1 MKNIMISIRDKIVQL
16 TPLLTASERKVGSV
30 ILADY
35 PFSGLNTIHKIAEM
49 SGVSAPSITRFINKL
64 GCNGYQSFQ
73 QELIAELKES
83 YRSPIELKSTETPA
97 SSAHFLHDY
106 SLRVAEQV
114 QTISSTIT
122 QQQFDSVCAFI
133 EDPSCNIFLL
143 GGRVTDSI
151 ASLFAIHLRQIRD
164 RIYHLSSN
172 PEMWPDDVLRMR
184 KRDLVIL
191 FDFRRYQANLTDLA
205 QVISSQRK
213 STIVAVTDR
222 WMSPLS
228 RYADHVLCIPTEVGT
243 AWDSQ
248 VSAVILIEAMIVQV
262 SEKNWDGTKE
272 RIHQWDDVRLT
283 PPVGSSEKL

>member
-1 MKNIMISIRDKIVQL
+1 MLTIREKIESLVSSF
-16 TPLLTASERKVGSV
+16 TASERKISNV
-30 ILADY
+30 ILSDY
-35 PFSGLNTIHKIAEM
+35 PFAGLNTIHELADT

-64 GCNGYQSFQ
+64 NCYGYQAFQ
-73 QELIAELKES
+73 QALIAELKES
-83 YRSPIELKSTETPA
+83 HRSPVELKLTEMPA
-97 SSAHFLHDY
+97 SSKSFLHDY
-106 SLRVAEQV
+106 SVRVAKQAESISN
-114 QTISSTIT
+114 TIS
-122 QQQFDSVCAFI
+122 QQQFDSICAFI

-172 PEMWPDDVLRMR
+172 PEIWPDDVLRMR

-191 FDFRRYQANLTDLA
+191 FDFRRYQTNLTDLA
-205 QVISSQRK
+205 QVISSRRK

-262 SEKNWDGTKE
+262 SEKNWDGTRK
-272 RIHQWDDVRLT
+272 RIHQWDNVRLT
-283 PPVGSSEKL
+283 PPVGSSEKP